1 MKQYYHLSILPLLF
15 LLVVACSEDSAK
27 TPELEVTP
35 TLLEF
40 PSEGG
45 FCTFE
50 IKSNT
55 NWTITYDNPD
65 MLVSPQSGSYNKT
78 VTVTLPASSSIEEL
92 QYLIAVKPEGGV
104 ATNVRVKQ
112 AGQFISGDVTLKV
125 NNYEGYV
132 TFGGEGGDL
141 DSLRIMSNVS
151 WLLYGPEWI
160 EAWDGKRWVPL
171 SQTSAVIKGSRTT
184 DKDAEGTMLQLLR
197 TKSSNTS
204 EDYKMADLILKP
216 AYSGTDVQ
224 VTLTALQ
231 LGRHMAVPNYVVSLS
246 DGIATDWEVGADVK
260 TIGVYLSD
268 KPLGANDPG
277 EFEATEPDYISYWDS
292 LQENTTYYLYSF
304 GVGSDLTSMVPV
316 QTGSSMN
323 QPLAEIQNVN
333 MNFDKNEWTWQV
345 KMNEYCSGYRMW
357 SFSAYFDYPDVV
369 LAWLLGLYTQDE
381 SRLSEFPIYT
391 TDKSFN
397 WVMDSPRHMQV
408 VTWAGGKGSNHY
420 ASVIDRYNS
429 TTDERYND
437 APRRAAD
444 RKPSYG
450 SLKVY
455 RDEIRKS
462 IIRIK

>member
-277 EFEATEPDYISYWDS
+277 EFEAR
-292 LQENTTYYLYSF
+292 LY
-304 GVGSDLTSMVPV
+304 
-316 QTGSSMN
+316 Q
-323 QPLAEIQNVN
+323 
-333 MNFDKNEWTWQV
+333 
-345 KMNEYCSGYRMW
+345 
-357 SFSAYFDYPDVV
+357 
-369 LAWLLGLYTQDE
+369 LLGFA
-381 SRLSEFPIYT
+381 SREYHLLS
-391 TDKSFN
+391 
-397 WVMDSPRHMQV
+397 
-408 VTWAGGKGSNHY
+408 
-420 ASVIDRYNS
+420 
-429 TTDERYND
+429 
-437 APRRAAD
+437 
-444 RKPSYG
+444 
-450 SLKVY
+450 L
-455 RDEIRKS
+455 
-462 IIRIK
+462 